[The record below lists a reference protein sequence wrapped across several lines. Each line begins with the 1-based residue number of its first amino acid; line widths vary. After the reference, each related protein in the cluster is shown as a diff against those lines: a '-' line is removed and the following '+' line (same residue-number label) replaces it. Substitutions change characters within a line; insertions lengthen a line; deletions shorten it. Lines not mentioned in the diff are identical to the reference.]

1 MLTDAEY
8 QALADFRFALRGF
21 YAFSE
26 AQAAAAGLSA
36 QQHQALLAIRG
47 SRGEGMAIGDLAD
60 RLALKPHTVSELI
73 DRMAAAGLVER
84 QRSAADR
91 RRVALTITPRG
102 EKLLGALSAAHR
114 DELRRMRP
122 LLIELLASLG

>member
-84 QRSAADR
+84 QRSATDR
-91 RRVALTITPRG
+91 RRVALMITPRG

>member
-36 QQHQALLAIRG
+36 QQHQALLAIWG

-84 QRSAADR
+84 QRSATDR
-91 RRVALTITPRG
+91 RRVALMITPRG

>member
-47 SRGEGMAIGDLAD
+47 SWGEGMAIGDLAD

-91 RRVALTITPRG
+91 RRVALMITPRG